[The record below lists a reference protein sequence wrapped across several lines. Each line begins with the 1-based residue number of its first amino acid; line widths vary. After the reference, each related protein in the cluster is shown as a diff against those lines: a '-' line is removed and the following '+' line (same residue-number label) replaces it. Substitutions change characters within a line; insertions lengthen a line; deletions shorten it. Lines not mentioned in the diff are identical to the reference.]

1 MKSII
6 LLGSSGFIGRSLA
19 KYILTKQKKIKKV
32 FCISRSVTKVLGD
45 KRKIFKIKKD
55 IVDLQKLPEVDG
67 IIYLINSNNPK
78 KSLINFEAFK
88 KLLFKLKKKPKILY
102 LSSGSIYGKN
112 TLKKKI
118 SESSLITNKNIK
130 EHEGYKKNY
139 SLEKKILE
147 KEFTKLWKKQ
157 YKISIARC
165 FTFVGKEIKNEKYVI
180 WELINAIKTGK
191 KLKIKRANNTYRSY
205 MHTDDMCNFLLQI
218 LFKSNENSC
227 KIFNVG
233 SDEILNLKEICD
245 FFIKKFNL
253 KNISYSK
260 NQNSKNIDFYI
271 PSINLI
277 KKKFRLRY
285 KSSSKKAILRT
296 LKYI

>member
-1 MKSII
+1 M
-6 LLGSSGFIGRSLA
+6 
-19 KYILTKQKKIKKV
+19 
-32 FCISRSVTKVLGD
+32 
-45 KRKIFKIKKD
+45 
-55 IVDLQKLPEVDG
+55 E
-67 IIYLINSNNPK
+67 
-78 KSLINFEAFK
+78 
-88 KLLFKLKKKPKILY
+88 
-102 LSSGSIYGKN
+102 
-112 TLKKKI
+112 
-118 SESSLITNKNIK
+118 
-130 EHEGYKKNY
+130 
-139 SLEKKILE
+139 
-147 KEFTKLWKKQ
+147 KQ

-253 KNISYSK
+253 KI
-260 NQNSKNIDFYI
+260 F
-271 PSINLI
+271 LI
-277 KKKFRLRY
+277 VKIKIQK
-285 KSSSKKAILRT
+285 ILIFT
-296 LKYI
+296 YHL